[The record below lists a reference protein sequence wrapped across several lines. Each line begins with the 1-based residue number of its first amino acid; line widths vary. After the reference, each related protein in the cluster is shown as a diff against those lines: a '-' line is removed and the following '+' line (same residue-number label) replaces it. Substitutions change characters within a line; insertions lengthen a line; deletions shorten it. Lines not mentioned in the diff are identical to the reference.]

1 MINIGAIAVTIAVE
15 LGLVMRWRQFENVG
29 AKSMSLKERIL
40 KRLKAMDEEADIW
53 KFINGWLIDP
63 EEE

>member
-1 MINIGAIAVTIAVE
+1 MEMT
-15 LGLVMRWRQFENVG
+15 
-29 AKSMSLKERIL
+29 LKEKIL
-40 KRLKAMDEEADIW
+40 KRLAEMDEEADIW

>member
-15 LGLVMRWRQFENVG
+15 LGLAMRWRQSENVG
-29 AKSMSLKERIL
+29 AKSMSLKEKIL
-40 KRLKAMDEEADIW
+40 KRLEAMDEEACIW

>member
-1 MINIGAIAVTIAVE
+1 MINIGATAVMNVEE
-15 LGLVMRWRQFENVG
+15 LGLAMRWRQFENVG